1 MFDFPGY
8 YINRVISER
17 NLSVVL
23 CKKPDVIVGEVL
35 EAGTGPDTLLGAGH
49 SRLLQ
54 MTEYVCRRGEGK
66 RGYFFRSMEQLEV
79 RRKHRSQLIGGEIG
93 QSVACE
99 CPYFLQVGWS
109 EGAEGQ
115 YAGRWQD
122 FGAPDKELTGRGES
136 LQCRAR
142 GDDSCSGRHGQ
153 SLGIAWQEMYI
164 GQA

>member
-54 MTEYVCRRGEGK
+54 MTEYV
-66 RGYFFRSMEQLEV
+66 
-79 RRKHRSQLIGGEIG
+79 
-93 QSVACE
+93 
-99 CPYFLQVGWS
+99 
-109 EGAEGQ
+109 
-115 YAGRWQD
+115 
-122 FGAPDKELTGRGES
+122 
-136 LQCRAR
+136 
-142 GDDSCSGRHGQ
+142 
-153 SLGIAWQEMYI
+153 
-164 GQA
+164 